1 MRASNDNKSMILI
14 LKGTIKGFIFAVL
27 IFFILIAV
35 FAIIISKTDV
45 SDAVIQV
52 MTLASLG
59 ISSFVS
65 AFINQNKTKQR
76 GIVIGSI
83 SATEIFLVIFIV
95 ALFGNNGVFNFLMLK
110 KLIVILFA
118 GLLGG
123 ILSANKKKKYK

>member
-1 MRASNDNKSMILI
+1 MILI